1 MMKHPERE
9 RLAIFGGAKLLTS
22 PSRAISLYR
31 KMLDHSINNRRFLRA
46 WFQLHRKQSIHHKV
60 FKILYINYRGFSF
73 VIERANCIIDEGIEM
88 EFFSTLKKKYK

>member
-31 KMLDHSINNRRFLRA
+31 KMLDHSINNRRFFACLVSVAPRTI
-46 WFQLHRKQSIHHKV
+46 IHHKV

>member
-22 PSRAISLYR
+22 LSRAISLYR

-46 WFQLHRKQSIHHKV
+46 WFQLHREQSFITK
-60 FKILYINYRGFSF
+60 FLKYYI
-73 VIERANCIIDEGIEM
+73 
-88 EFFSTLKKKYK
+88 